1 MQVTG
6 PGDAVNYEA
15 NLEFARQCDA
25 NDPMHKF
32 RGEFVIPETRN
43 GIDCVYLC
51 GNSLGLQPKQAVESV
66 QQELD
71 DWARLGVR
79 GHFHARRPWLSYHRN
94 AKSGLA
100 YLTGASESEVIA
112 MNSLTV
118 NLHLLMTSFYRPTAD
133 RSKILIESTAFPSD
147 RFAVMS
153 QIRMHGFD
161 PSDALVEW
169 APRAGETTLR
179 IEELQ
184 KLLDENGKRIALLL
198 LPGVQ
203 YFNGQVLD
211 MQRLCEMAATAGCAI
226 GLDLAHAIGNVPLEL
241 HDWSPDFAA
250 WCSYKYL
257 NSGPGA
263 IAGAFVHEKH
273 HGGAGTEQLLGW
285 WGHDEDSRMKM
296 SKHFK
301 AEQGADLWQLSCP
314 SVLSFAPLIASL
326 DLFVEAGI
334 ENVRQK
340 SKNLTGYLGFL
351 LEENFAGRVVSITP
365 PETRGAQISMT
376 VIDAS
381 VEPKTVFRQLEE
393 QNVIVDW
400 REPNVIRIAPAPLY
414 NGYEDV
420 FRFSER
426 LETALAG

>member
-1 MQVTG
+1 M
-6 PGDAVNYEA
+6 NYEA
-15 NLEFARQCDA
+15 KQDFARQCDA
-25 NDPMHKF
+25 DDPLRKF
-32 RGEFVIPETRN
+32 RGEFAQPDTRN
-43 GIDCVYLC
+43 GFDCVYLC
-51 GNSLGLQPKQAVESV
+51 GNSLGLQPKRAVESV

-71 DWARLGVR
+71 DWARLGVE

-100 YLTGASESEVIA
+100 HLTGASESEVVA

-118 NLHLLMTSFYRPTAD
+118 NLHLLMTSFYRPTAG

-161 PSDALVEW
+161 PSEALVEW

-179 IEELQ
+179 IDDLQ
-184 KLLDENGKRIALLL
+184 DLLDKDGEQIALML

-203 YFNGQVLD
+203 YYNGQVLD
-211 MQRLCEMAATAGCAI
+211 MPGLCSMAAAAGCAI
-226 GLDLAHAIGNVPLEL
+226 GLDLAHAIGNIPLEL

-285 WGHDEDSRMKM
+285 WGHDETSRMKM

-326 DLFVEAGI
+326 ELFTEARI
-334 ENVRQK
+334 DNLRQK
-340 SKNLTGYLGFL
+340 SKNLTGYLEFL
-351 LEENFAGRVVSITP
+351 LEENFAGQVASITP
-365 PETRGAQISMT
+365 PESCGAQISMT
-376 VIDAS
+376 VIDSS
-381 VEPKTVFRQLEE
+381 VEPKSVFNRLEE

-414 NGYEDV
+414 NGFEDV

-426 LETALAG
+426 LETALTV